1 MSRCSK
7 DQSQTPCVGSLPPAS
22 AASGANIAK
31 PVAASGAFA
40 SRPTRNCPVPSDA
53 QFDRSARAKKAA
65 SGAVNSAQS
74 SNQCTVVDTHDRMTE
89 RALGRVSQGQ
99 NGWEFIPLGDFG
111 SLMMRSPTHW
121 PQTWRNWLADNPWSL
136 QSAAIPQGVTK
147 VSQFPASD
155 PKYKVGNI
163 VAPCKN
169 QYNLIRRSGEGVQMG
184 EVTERIA
191 NHPYVKKH
199 WWGNQKLTNT
209 IAHSHENAWNVRI
222 QTVEDVKAV
231 VGLTRHG
238 HGRDTQGRQI
248 THYWIGQFS
257 EILDATKRSRLVDL
271 LLNVVGY
278 NSWFCKYGR
287 EWTPKEAIDAQSEEP
302 PVAPPQKSTEND
314 GLPVAP
320 RPKSADSEYKAL
332 PLSAVS
338 NPVPQ
343 TQVDCPLDT
352 EVEPTVKERV
362 SKLNGNV
369 VDPLYQSGMDPWSH
383 RGFTSAIDH
392 YRETEAAE
400 DMPPVA
406 QIKKHA
412 SFAEPPVARHPVIEQ
427 APPADVSGEGS
438 TQCLCC
444 PQLLSDT
451 G

>member
-169 QYNLIRRSGEGVQMG
+169 Q
-184 EVTERIA
+184 
-191 NHPYVKKH
+191 
-199 WWGNQKLTNT
+199 
-209 IAHSHENAWNVRI
+209 
-222 QTVEDVKAV
+222 
-231 VGLTRHG
+231 
-238 HGRDTQGRQI
+238 
-248 THYWIGQFS
+248 
-257 EILDATKRSRLVDL
+257 
-271 LLNVVGY
+271 
-278 NSWFCKYGR
+278 
-287 EWTPKEAIDAQSEEP
+287 
-302 PVAPPQKSTEND
+302 
-314 GLPVAP
+314 
-320 RPKSADSEYKAL
+320 
-332 PLSAVS
+332 
-338 NPVPQ
+338 
-343 TQVDCPLDT
+343 
-352 EVEPTVKERV
+352 
-362 SKLNGNV
+362 
-369 VDPLYQSGMDPWSH
+369 
-383 RGFTSAIDH
+383 
-392 YRETEAAE
+392 
-400 DMPPVA
+400 
-406 QIKKHA
+406 
-412 SFAEPPVARHPVIEQ
+412 
-427 APPADVSGEGS
+427 
-438 TQCLCC
+438 
-444 PQLLSDT
+444 
-451 G
+451 